1 MIYRRT
7 HVLSLLLL
15 VLLWGINPAPGWG
28 QIEFND
34 QIRPILTRHCTS
46 CHGPD
51 EASREA
57 DLRLDT
63 FGGATA
69 DLGDYAA
76 IVPGDA
82 DASLLL
88 ERITSTDDPMPPES
102 FGRSLNPE
110 EIELLRRWIAE
121 GAKYEE
127 HWAFVK
133 PMPPTVPEISPEK
146 SAEYPIDAFILE
158 QLKERGWQPNPP
170 ADESRLIRRLALDL
184 TGLPPTR
191 DMVDRFVAQP
201 DQKTYESI
209 VDQLLDS
216 PSYGEHWASMWLD
229 LARYADTVGYASDED
244 RTIWPWRDWLIE
256 ALNENKSFDEF
267 TKEMLAGDLLPHPTE
282 EQKLATAFHRNTL
295 NNNEGGTNNEE
306 FRTVAVKDRV
316 STTMN
321 TWMGLTMRCAECHT
335 HKYDPI
341 SQKEYYQFLDFF
353 NQTADADRP
362 NESPVLA
369 LRPLGLKS
377 KIERLD
383 QTIQELRAQQSQK
396 RPVWQN
402 ADLIRAETEQGSVLE
417 IQRDGSILAKGN
429 NPNHEIWEVHL
440 KLPSLEAITG
450 MRIELMPD
458 DYHGGR
464 VGRGAGGAVVLTQ
477 VKCFHGD
484 QPQTLTKA
492 AADYAQKGFE
502 PANLIRKEI
511 AENNESL
518 GWAVHHPQDGFT
530 KNRSAIVEFEKPLS
544 ASNSHEFI
552 VNLVFNSQW
561 LRSNAG
567 RIRLSFTDV
576 EQPVDKFQRGQ
587 LDPLKTRIKQLVNQ
601 RNAKVNVPILTD
613 LPEANR
619 RKTHLMNRGNFQDL
633 GEAVTAQTPESFHL
647 FSESSPRNRL
657 GVAEWLM
664 DDENPLTARVTVNRL
679 WSRLFGKGLVI
690 TEEDFGTQ
698 GTPPS
703 HPKLLDWLAID
714 LQTNAWDIKRA
725 IKQMVMSRSYQR
737 SNKTS
742 PAQLEADPDNIY
754 LARGPR
760 FRLPAETIRDQALAV
775 SGLLSSKMYGP
786 SVYPPNPI
794 KRVTNAFAGT
804 DVWQTSQGEDRY
816 RRSLYTFLKRS
827 QPHPLFETFD
837 ISNRDVCSLR
847 RINTNT
853 PLQSFMTL
861 NDECFIEAAQALAI
875 EMAKAKTPER
885 QIARGLEKALVRP
898 ADPKKINTLLELYQ
912 ESIEVYQKSP
922 REATK
927 MLGAFAEQQPLRTHQ
942 ELAALVIVANVI
954 LNLDEFLTH

>member
-1 MIYRRT
+1 MIFRSIQ
-7 HVLSLLLL
+7 SLLLL
-15 VLLWGINPAPGWG
+15 FIGFLMGTSPTTVWG
-28 QIEFND
+28 QVSFND

-82 DASLLL
+82 DASLLV
-88 ERITSTDDPMPPES
+88 ERITSSDDPMPPES
-102 FGRSLNPE
+102 FGRSLNAE
-110 EIELLRRWIAE
+110 EIDLLKRWINE
-121 GAKYEE
+121 GAPYEK
-127 HWAFVK
+127 HWAFKK
-133 PMPPTVPEISPEK
+133 PVQPAIPELSH
-146 SAEYPIDAFILE
+146 AEESHHPIDAFIL
-158 QLKERGWQPNPP
+158 QKLNERDWQPNPP
-170 ADESRLIRRLALDL
+170 ADPARLIRRLALDL

-191 DMVDRFVAQP
+191 AMVDRFVAQP
-201 DQKTYESI
+201 DQATYESI
-209 VDQLLDS
+209 VDQLLES

-256 ALNENKSFDEF
+256 ALNENKPFDDF
-267 TKEMLAGDLLPHPTE
+267 TKEMLAGDLLPNPTE
-282 EQKLATAFHRNTL
+282 QQKLATAFHRNTL

-362 NESPVLA
+362 NESPVLGTRPTG
-369 LRPLGLKS
+369 LRS
-377 KIERLD
+377 KIEELD
-383 QTIQELRAQQSQK
+383 QTIEDLWAQQRQK
-396 RPVWQN
+396 RPVWQT
-402 ADLIRAETEQGSVLE
+402 ADVSSAETEQGSVLE
-417 IQRDGSILAKGN
+417 IKSDGSILATGN
-429 NPNHEIWEVHL
+429 NPDHETWNVKL
-440 KLPSLEAITG
+440 KSPSLNSISG
-450 MRIELMPD
+450 MRIELIPD

-464 VGRGAGGAVVLTQ
+464 VGRGADGAVVLTQ
-477 VKCFHGD
+477 VQCFQNEQV
-484 QPQTLTKA
+484 QPLTKA
-492 AADYAQKGFE
+492 AADYSQKGFE

-511 AENNESL
+511 ADENESL

-530 KNRSAIVEFEKPLS
+530 KARSAIVEFEKPI
-544 ASNSHEFI
+544 SNSESNELT

-567 RIRLSFTDV
+567 RIRLSFTDL
-576 EQPVDKFQRGQ
+576 EQPVDKYKRGQ
-587 LDPLKTRIKQLVNQ
+587 LDPLKTRIQQLVNQ

-613 LPEANR
+613 LPAADR
-619 RKTHLMNRGNFQDL
+619 RQTHLMNRGNFQDL
-633 GEAVTAQTPESFHL
+633 GEAVTAQTPESFHP

-703 HPKLLDWLAID
+703 HPELLDWLAID
-714 LQTNAWDIKRA
+714 LQTNAWNIKRA

-737 SNKTS
+737 SGKTTQAHRES
-742 PAQLEADPDNIY
+742 DPDNIY

-786 SVYPPNPI
+786 SVFPPNPI

-861 NDECFIEAAQALAI
+861 NDEGFVEAAQALAI
-875 EMAKAKTPER
+875 EMAKLETPEA
-885 QIARGLEKALVRP
+885 QITRGLEKALVRP
-898 ADPKKINTLLELYQ
+898 ADPRKVSTLVNLYLESV
-912 ESIEVYQKSP
+912 EAYQKTP
-922 REATK
+922 DEATK
-927 MLGAFAEQQPLRTHQ
+927 MLGHFASQHPNETHQ